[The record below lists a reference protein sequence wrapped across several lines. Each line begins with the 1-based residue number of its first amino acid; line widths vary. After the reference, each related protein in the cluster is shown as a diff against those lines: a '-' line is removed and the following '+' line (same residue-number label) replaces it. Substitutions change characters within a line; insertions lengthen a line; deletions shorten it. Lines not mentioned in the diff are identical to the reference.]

1 MPTKPQNSSREMVL
15 PAYKAAISPGP
26 PTSHTTPS
34 NSANPRSAKQI
45 THPTNQIRDTSLPAT
60 SFGGTR
66 DAKQDIRATSL
77 PATPLVRR
85 RRIWRPTSDEQQNTS
100 YDMRDTIYGRRA
112 THMPS
117 TFVENP
123 LQIRPFMQ
131 NKPNFLMANMNA
143 NLVPTKSY
151 ENETAKRCR
160 ENKPKQTQF
169 AGCPN
174 ERNFFLNKGL

>member
-77 PATPLVRR
+77 PAACPPLRLAGSSGGRQATSNKTRATTCEIRYTGDVRR
-85 RRIWRPTSDEQQNTS
+85 ICPLHLSRIL
-100 YDMRDTIYGRRA
+100 YKFA
-112 THMPS
+112 
-117 TFVENP
+117 
-123 LQIRPFMQ
+123 PFMQ
-131 NKPNFLMANMNA
+131 NKPNFLIAKMNA
-143 NLVPTKSY
+143 TLSPTKDY
-151 ENETAKRCR
+151 EK
-160 ENKPKQTQF
+160 
-169 AGCPN
+169 
-174 ERNFFLNKGL
+174 